1 MLGICSADFLP
12 AQPPQPLADTE
23 IHLWFFPQWNMTV
36 RAGAQS
42 LPLRALLAG
51 YLDCTPARLDIKLGA
66 YGKPHLAGAALEF
79 NLAHSGGAALVAL
92 SRHVPLGVDLE
103 APRRVRPVL
112 ELARRWF
119 HPDEAAALTAL
130 PEALQQAGFLRLWTC
145 KEAVLKAHGR
155 GIGFGL
161 DRVAFELDA
170 RGEATAM
177 RTQANA
183 AAPWQIRNLT
193 PAAGFC
199 GALAWRGADC
209 PVRAFMLPVAP
220 QGIAVTA

>member
-12 AQPPQPLADTE
+12 AQPPQPLAGTE
-23 IHLWFFPQWNMTV
+23 IHLWFFPQLDMTV
-36 RAGAQS
+36 RASARS
-42 LPLRALLAG
+42 LPLRKLLAG
-51 YLDCTPARLDIKLGA
+51 YVDCTPDRLDFKLGA
-66 YGKPHLAGAALEF
+66 HGKPYLAGAALEF

-92 SRHVPLGVDLE
+92 SRQVPLGVDLE
-103 APRRVRPVL
+103 TPRRVRPVL

-119 HPDEAAALTAL
+119 HRDEIAALTAL
-130 PEALQQAGFLRLWTC
+130 PEALHQAAFLHLWTC

-170 RGEATAM
+170 HAEVTAM
-177 RTQANA
+177 CTQADL
-183 AAPWQIRNLT
+183 AAPWQIRT
-193 PAAGFC
+193 IAPAAGFF
-199 GALAWRGADC
+199 GALAWHGANC